1 MQYPNRTA
9 VIEALPDAASSPPAV
24 RKTLLADD
32 IIVPPGR
39 EGEDGRDGATTLVRR
54 RYWLYEK
61 ENAITLVVSGYW
73 TGVSLKTGRRWW
85 RWSRDQM
92 MTYYLTSRGN
102 LAYFS
107 KCRNKP
113 SGEYKVSCA
122 IPFEAL
128 KTVAI
133 KPDVYR
139 GMIDAHDATF
149 HELAAKKFGPITPEA
164 IFPGAKYFE
173 IDNPYLINPLGYA
186 IHGIR
191 GGNSKTKRARAAL
204 RQDSPRPYIEVMF
217 GKRNYR
223 KDLLKASLGHSHNT
237 LALMAGTWSF
247 LPLDWRIELLRR
259 PVVSRD
265 GKRLDVLPNVYPDRA
280 KQLLI
285 LSPALQ
291 RRYFLS
297 MPPGRSWIVSDT
309 LRLMG
314 MMDPGVVRRYA
325 RQAKSWGE
333 LHDSL
338 NAIVV
343 REDQRMRQ
351 RELSAPIQYNPEWNY
366 ERLDGAEVEGMR
378 LLLAKTGGEMIG
390 WGDQMGH
397 CIGSYASSAGGSMA
411 FGAIYRENKLIA
423 NFQIDRNRL
432 VQLFGKY
439 NQYFEGQEEILTWMA
454 KNNVEIGRAWLARPR
469 EEIGRV
475 LQDAI

>member
-1 MQYPNRTA
+1 MESQTP
-9 VIEALPDAASSPPAV
+9 SSPPAA

-39 EGEDGRDGATTLVRR
+39 EGEDGRGGATTLVRR

-73 TGVSLKTGRRWW
+73 TGVSRKTGRRWW
-85 RWSRDQM
+85 RWSRDEM

-107 KCRNKP
+107 KYRDKP
-113 SGEYKVSCA
+113 SGRHKVGCA
-122 IPFEAL
+122 IPFKTL
-128 KTVAI
+128 KMVFSESDA
-133 KPDVYR
+133 YR
-139 GMIDAHDATF
+139 RMIDANHATF
-149 HELAAKKFGPITPEA
+149 HELAVKKFGPITPET
-164 IFPGAKYFE
+164 IFPGVKYFE
-173 IDNPYLINPLGYA
+173 IDDPYLTDQLGYPVR
-186 IHGIR
+186 GTR
-191 GGNSKTKRARAAL
+191 GGSSKIKRARAAL
-204 RQDSPRPYIEVMF
+204 RQDSPRPYIEVIF

-223 KDLLKASLGHSHNT
+223 KDLLKASLGHSHET
-237 LALMAGTWSF
+237 LSKLATVWSF
-247 LPLDWRIELLRR
+247 LPLDWRIEFLRQGGD
-259 PVVSRD
+259 PA
-265 GKRLDVLPNVYPDRA
+265 NTTIYRA
-280 KQLLI
+280 KNLLI

-297 MPPGRSWIVSDT
+297 MPPGQYWMVSDT

-314 MMDPGVVRRYA
+314 MVAPNAVRRCA

-343 REDQRMRQ
+343 RGQRRKRQ

-397 CIGSYASSAGGSMA
+397 CIGSYASSAGGSRA

-439 NQYFEGQEEILTWMA
+439 NQYFEGQEEILAWMS
-454 KNNVEIGRAWLARPR
+454 KNNVEIGDAWLARPQD
-469 EEIGRV
+469 EMGRV

>member
-1 MQYPNRTA
+1 MESQA
-9 VIEALPDAASSPPAV
+9 SSSPPAV

-39 EGEDGRDGATTLVRR
+39 EGEDGRGGTTTLVRS

-73 TGVSLKTGRRWW
+73 TGVSRKTGRRWW
-85 RWSRDQM
+85 RWSRDEM

-107 KCRNKP
+107 KCRYKP
-113 SGEYKVSCA
+113 SGKYKVSRV
-122 IPFEAL
+122 IPFDTLEL
-128 KTVAI
+128 ISYGT
-133 KPDVYR
+133 R
-139 GMIDAHDATF
+139 MIDAHNATF
-149 HELAAKKFGPITPEA
+149 HKLAVKKFGPITPET

-173 IDNPYLINPLGYA
+173 IDDPYLTDPFGNVVRGA
-186 IHGIR
+186 R
-191 GGNSKTKRARAAL
+191 GGSSKIKRARAAL

-237 LALMAGTWSF
+237 LALLAGTWSF
-247 LPLDWRIELLRR
+247 LPLDWRIEFLLR
-259 PVVSRD
+259 PEARD
-265 GKRLDVLPNVYPDRA
+265 GVPVLPDIHPDRA

-297 MPPGRSWIVSDT
+297 MPPGRSWTVSDT

-325 RQAKSWGE
+325 RQAKSWVE

-343 REDQRMRQ
+343 REGRRKRQ

-397 CIGSYASSAGGSMA
+397 CIGSYASSAGGSEA

-439 NQYFEGQEEILTWMA
+439 NQYFEGQEEVLTWMA
-454 KNNVEIGRAWLARPR
+454 KNNVEIGGAWLARPQ
-469 EEIGRV
+469 EEMGRV